1 MYDALYRQ
9 MKKMLGHLDQWIV
22 TATEYARSRSFDPNV
37 FLSQRLAP
45 DQLPFVNQIRIAC
58 DTAKLSISRI
68 TGKDAPAHADDETTI
83 EQLRARIAQVIAYL
97 DGFSAKDFESAAT
110 RTVSTPRWGEK
121 VLTAHDYFVEHAQPN
136 FYFHVAHAY
145 ALLRHSGVPLG
156 KKDYL
161 GQLSF
166 IDPK

>member
-1 MYDALYRQ
+1 MMRPMCCPVSY
-9 MKKMLGHLDQWIV
+9 M
-22 TATEYARSRSFDPNV
+22 
-37 FLSQRLAP
+37 
-45 DQLPFVNQIRIAC
+45 
-58 DTAKLSISRI
+58 
-68 TGKDAPAHADDETTI
+68 AHWW
-83 EQLRARIAQVIAYL
+83 
-97 DGFSAKDFESAAT
+97 SPS

-166 IDPK
+166 IDKK